1 MTLTWEQLME
11 HYPRL
16 PDTNAGDD
24 IMDVLDAELT
34 QPQKDAL
41 VAQLEPLIQA
51 TIEEEI
57 TATEATIR
65 RLAGKL
71 PEDNP
76 LRLAIDNT
84 P

>member
-1 MTLTWEQLME
+1 MTATWEQLME
-11 HYPRL
+11 HYLRL

-24 IMDVLDAELT
+24 IMDVLDSELT

-41 VAQLEPLIQA
+41 VTQLETLIND
-51 TIEEEI
+51 TITAEI

-71 PEDNP
+71 PVDNP